1 VVTERWL
8 DHQHRHMVL
17 LLCMDLSEMDVHFTS
32 CLLSCLVKLLKNR
45 KNVGGPI
52 RVSSYDDIYS
62 GVFFCAG

>member
-1 VVTERWL
+1 
-8 DHQHRHMVL
+8 MVL